1 MRQIEAQR
9 NILDFTLSSL
19 FRRKWKNTALVIVYT
34 LVVFLFASVMFFTH
48 SIRKE
53 AALVLKGTPEMVVQ
67 KLTAGR
73 QDLIPADYLQK
84 IRDIRGIWSVGGR
97 LWGYYYDPVVGAN
110 YTLMVPQDDPPAAG
124 SIIIGDGISKNRK
137 IYNGDFFAFKSYTGD
152 TLLLQVQRTLSSESA
167 LVSADLILMSEN
179 DFRELFGIRKPLV
192 TDLTIRVRN
201 PRELNTIALK
211 ISQLLPDT
219 RPILRDEILR
229 TYDAVFNWRGGTMII
244 ILFTVVL
251 SFINFAWDKAS
262 GLSAEEK
269 KEIGI
274 LKAIGWETSDVILLK
289 FWEGTVISLS
299 SFLFGILLAYA
310 HVFLVSSFIFE
321 PFLEGWS
328 VLYPDFRLTP
338 YIDAYQLFTIFF
350 ITVIPYTVATIIP
363 SWRAATIDPDAVM
376 RT

>member
-219 RPILRDEILR
+219 RPILRDEILG
-229 TYDAVFNWRGGTMII
+229 DI
-244 ILFTVVL
+244 
-251 SFINFAWDKAS
+251 
-262 GLSAEEK
+262 
-269 KEIGI
+269 
-274 LKAIGWETSDVILLK
+274 
-289 FWEGTVISLS
+289 
-299 SFLFGILLAYA
+299 
-310 HVFLVSSFIFE
+310 
-321 PFLEGWS
+321 
-328 VLYPDFRLTP
+328 
-338 YIDAYQLFTIFF
+338 
-350 ITVIPYTVATIIP
+350 
-363 SWRAATIDPDAVM
+363 
-376 RT
+376 

>member
-19 FRRKWKNTALVIVYT
+19 FRRKWKNTTLVIIYT

-53 AALVLKGTPEMVVQ
+53 AGLVLKGTPEMVVQ

-84 IRDIRGIWSVGGR
+84 IRDIRGIGSVSGR

-110 YTLMVPQDDPPAAG
+110 YTLMVPQDDQPAPG

-152 TLLLQVQRTLSSESA
+152 TMLLQVQKTISSESA
-167 LVSADLILMSEN
+167 LVSADLILMYEN
-179 DFRELFGIRKPLV
+179 DFRELFGIHKPLV

-211 ISQLLPDT
+211 ISQQLPDT

-229 TYDAVFNWRGGTMII
+229 TYDSVFNWRGGAMII

-251 SFINFAWDKAS
+251 SFIILAWDKAS

-289 FWEGTVISLS
+289 FWEATVISLS
-299 SFLFGILLAYA
+299 SFLLGILLAYA

-321 PFLEGWS
+321 PFLKGWS

-338 YIDAYQLFTIFF
+338 YIDAYQIFTVFF
-350 ITVIPYTVATIIP
+350 ITTVPYTVATIIP